1 MIRSSFIFK
10 ENLVFFQEKDNSS
23 EKVFIVE
30 EGLDG
35 VDVDSIRNLV
45 DLTRLVLID
54 EECWN
59 LKVVI
64 DGVNSWV

>member
-30 EGLDG
+30 EELDG

-64 DGVNSWV
+64 DGVDSWV

>member
-30 EGLDG
+30 EELDG

>member
-30 EGLDG
+30 EELDG
-35 VDVDSIRNLV
+35 VDVDRIGNLV
-45 DLTRLVLID
+45 DLPRLVLVD

-64 DGVNSWV
+64 DGVDSWV